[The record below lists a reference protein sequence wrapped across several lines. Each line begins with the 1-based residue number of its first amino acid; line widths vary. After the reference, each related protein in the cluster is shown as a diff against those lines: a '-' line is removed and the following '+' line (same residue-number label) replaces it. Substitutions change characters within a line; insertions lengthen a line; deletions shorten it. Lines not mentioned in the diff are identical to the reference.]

1 MSTRE
6 VLQEFR
12 ALSAGERK
20 RVAEVILTEE
30 DSWIPE
36 SFRQGMEDIAAGRV
50 MEMDDALSEIPPHSA
65 KK

>member
-1 MSTRE
+1 MSTGE

-12 ALSAGERK
+12 ALSARERK
-20 RVAEVILTEE
+20 WVAEVIMTEE

-50 MEMDDALSEIPPHSA
+50 MEMDDALSEIPPHSP